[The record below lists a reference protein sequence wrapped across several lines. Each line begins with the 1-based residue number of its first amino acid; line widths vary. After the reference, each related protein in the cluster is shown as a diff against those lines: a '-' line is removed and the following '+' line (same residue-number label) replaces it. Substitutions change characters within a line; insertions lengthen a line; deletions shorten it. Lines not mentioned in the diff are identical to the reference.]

1 MNKSAP
7 VVEIRDLHK
16 HFGGIEVLRG
26 INLTVERGQTV
37 SILGSSGSG
46 KSTMLRCINWLEVP
60 DAGEIYLGGDRMGL
74 KPDSLKPMSNREL
87 AAMRARTAMVFQG
100 FNLWPHLTVLQNVT
114 EAPIHVMGVNRK
126 EANEQAAAL
135 LDKVGL
141 SHKHDAYPW
150 SLSGGQR
157 QRVAIARALA
167 LEPQLLV
174 LDEPLSALDASIQ
187 GQILKL
193 LGELQERLGLSYLFI
208 SHDLAVVRQI
218 SDHVVVMRSGRV
230 VEQGDC
236 EQIFTAPGSGYTRS
250 LLADIPGRLLEVG

>member
-1 MNKSAP
+1 MSKSAP

-74 KPDSLKPMSNREL
+74 KPGSLKPMSNREL

-126 EANEQAAAL
+126 EANEQAVAL

-141 SHKHDAYPW
+141 SHKNEA
-150 SLSGGQR
+150 
-157 QRVAIARALA
+157 
-167 LEPQLLV
+167 
-174 LDEPLSALDASIQ
+174 
-187 GQILKL
+187 
-193 LGELQERLGLSYLFI
+193 
-208 SHDLAVVRQI
+208 
-218 SDHVVVMRSGRV
+218 
-230 VEQGDC
+230 
-236 EQIFTAPGSGYTRS
+236 
-250 LLADIPGRLLEVG
+250 

>member
-16 HFGGIEVLRG
+16 HVGGIEVLRG

-141 SHKHDAYPW
+141 SDKHDAYPW

-167 LEPQLLV
+167 MNPEVILF
-174 LDEPLSALDASIQ
+174 DEPTSALDPE
-187 GQILKL
+187 LV
-193 LGELQERLGLSYLFI
+193 GEV
-208 SHDLAVVRQI
+208 LAVMRALAEDGFTMVIVTHEMEFARAVSNEVVFIDKGLVVERAAPEKFFTHSDSERVRQFL
-218 SDHVVVMRSGRV
+218 GRYR
-230 VEQGDC
+230 
-236 EQIFTAPGSGYTRS
+236 TAT
-250 LLADIPGRLLEVG
+250 A

>member
-1 MNKSAP
+1 MSKSAP

-60 DAGEIYLGGDRMGL
+60 DAGEIYLRGDRMGL
-74 KPDSLKPMSNREL
+74 KPGSLKPMSNREL

-126 EANEQAAAL
+126 EANEQAVAL

-167 LEPQLLV
+167 MNPEVILF
-174 LDEPLSALDASIQ
+174 DEPTSALDPE
-187 GQILKL
+187 LV
-193 LGELQERLGLSYLFI
+193 GEV
-208 SHDLAVVRQI
+208 LAVMRALAEDGFTMVIVTHEMEFARAVSNEVVFIDKGLVVERAAPEKFFTHSDSERVRQFL
-218 SDHVVVMRSGRV
+218 GRYR
-230 VEQGDC
+230 
-236 EQIFTAPGSGYTRS
+236 TAT
-250 LLADIPGRLLEVG
+250 A